1 MAKLLR
7 CQDARIDVG
16 GSVALEGLSFVID
29 AERAALIG
37 QVSPLLR
44 LFSGGAEITAG
55 QVSVCGQAPS
65 AALRSGE
72 AGFAPLDLELPP
84 KFTVLDYLVESAR
97 LLGVSQRQAEA
108 LARAAID
115 GLGLGQIAAR
125 PLERSSLPER
135 RALSI
140 AHARLGEPK
149 VLVVESPLLGL
160 EPPAQTFVTE
170 VLDRAAFGR
179 RLLIS
184 APALDGDLAEVDL
197 LRRMDDLVVLEHGQ
211 PVAQGSPGDILSGS
225 RRYQLRVFTGGGRLK
240 DRLTE
245 RGCEVT
251 LRTGAPLPGGDAG
264 ADERDALLVVTLAPG
279 LGTRD
284 LVAAADAADASLY
297 ELVPLRPEAPG

>member
-1 MAKLLR
+1 MAELLR

-55 QVSVCGQAPS
+55 QGSVCGQA
-65 AALRSGE
+65 RS
-72 AGFAPLDLELPP
+72 DLERPP

-149 VLVVESPLLGL
+149 VLVVESPLL
-160 EPPAQTFVTE
+160 
-170 VLDRAAFGR
+170 
-179 RLLIS
+179 
-184 APALDGDLAEVDL
+184 
-197 LRRMDDLVVLEHGQ
+197 
-211 PVAQGSPGDILSGS
+211 
-225 RRYQLRVFTGGGRLK
+225 
-240 DRLTE
+240 
-245 RGCEVT
+245 
-251 LRTGAPLPGGDAG
+251 
-264 ADERDALLVVTLAPG
+264 
-279 LGTRD
+279 
-284 LVAAADAADASLY
+284 
-297 ELVPLRPEAPG
+297 